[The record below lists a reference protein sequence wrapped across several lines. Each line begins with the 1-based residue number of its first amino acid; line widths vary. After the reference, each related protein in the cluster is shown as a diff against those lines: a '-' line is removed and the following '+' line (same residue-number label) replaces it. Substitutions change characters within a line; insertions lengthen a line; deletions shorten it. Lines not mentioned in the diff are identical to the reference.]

1 MGKEHLAAREQSS
14 QASRSW
20 SFPVTWG
27 LFGHKLWETDMTKV
41 WEARGCAAKS
51 SLVLAATM
59 ELEGWLLLQ

>member
-14 QASRSW
+14 QASHCW

-27 LFGHKLWETDMTKV
+27 LFGRKLWEIGTTKV

-51 SLVLAATM
+51 SLVLAATA